1 MILNTRKEFEMNTI
15 VTSEY
20 AQKAQ
25 TVLWEKLQVAAPIVG
40 FGDAPIVPWE
50 DEKWTLERISKID
63 LEFTIQLPIIKT
75 KIMRNI
81 AVLEKAGVEYDCI
94 LIAHEKERILPFRIG
109 EEVVNVVKRV
119 VVPLA
124 VATAALAVIL
134 AGALALLF
142 AAGAAIVMSS
152 ALFFLMHDPVVILVL
167 KDGSW
172 LEIGRWDS

>member
-1 MILNTRKEFEMNTI
+1 MNTI
-15 VTSEY
+15 VTSDY

-25 TVLWEKLQVAAPIVG
+25 AVLWQNLRVAAPVVG
-40 FGDAPIVPWE
+40 YGDAPIVPWE
-50 DEKWTLERISKID
+50 DDRWTLERTSKID
-63 LEFTIQLPIIKT
+63 LESTIQLPIIKR

-81 AVLEKAGVEYDCI
+81 EELEKAGVEYDCI
-94 LIAHEKERILPFRIG
+94 LIAHEKERVLPFRIG
-109 EEVVNVVKRV
+109 EEVVIVVKRV

-142 AAGAAIVMSS
+142 AAGTVIVMSS
-152 ALFFLMHDPVVILVL
+152 VLFFLMHDPVVILVL
-167 KDGSW
+167 KERSW